1 MPEDHLRPAWGR
13 AETTVLGFPRIA
25 RDRELN
31 TGGLRVAIEV
41 HKDVVLVALTGRLDI
56 YTVLGFRRDVD
67 PYADAGDQIVIDLT
81 GVTLIDSSGLGALVS
96 LRNQAHRDG
105 PGSLGLVCPQRHLL
119 RVFEMTGLRR
129 AFSFGPRVPPSP
141 RPRPRNG
148 GERPLTRH
156 PWRSGGTAGHAQA
169 N

>member
-1 MPEDHLRPAWGR
+1 MPEDHARPALDR

-25 RDRELN
+25 RDRELK
-31 TGGLRVAIEV
+31 TGDLRVAVEV

-56 YTVLGFRRDVD
+56 YTVPSFRRDVD

-96 LRNQAHRDG
+96 LRNQTHRDG
-105 PGSLGLVCPQRHLL
+105 AGSLGLICPQRQLL

-129 AFSFGPRVPPSP
+129 AFTFRPTVAPPQ
-141 RPRPRNG
+141 RPRLRHG
-148 GERPLTRH
+148 GERPLTRRAR
-156 PWRSGGTAGHAQA
+156 RSGGTAGHVQV